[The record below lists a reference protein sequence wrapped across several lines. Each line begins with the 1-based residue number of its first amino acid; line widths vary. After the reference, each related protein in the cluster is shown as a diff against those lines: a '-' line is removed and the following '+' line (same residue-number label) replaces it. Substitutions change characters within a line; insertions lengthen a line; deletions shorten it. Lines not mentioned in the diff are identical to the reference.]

1 MRKFEK
7 MEKRCAFLQKRK
19 KTLPRLFRAKSQKT
33 ADKGQSHFPVSPK
46 IVPGYYV
53 PGHPKKSRKAREK
66 SRICWGGEGA
76 RSTAFRSLPI
86 DFRFN
91 SDDFLFESDPK
102 NTRYFLQNLKK
113 RVLQVIFEA
122 KRGRP
127 RSHAAKGP
135 ASLILFLSFL
145 IPWTALQHST
155 INSVSNQYYAM
166 ICNK

>member
-1 MRKFEK
+1 MQK
-7 MEKRCAFLQKRK
+7 MENLCAFLQKRK
-19 KTLPRLFRAKSQKT
+19 KTLPRLPREKSQKT

-53 PGHPKKSRKAREK
+53 PRHPKKSRKAKEE
-66 SRICWGGEGA
+66 SRISRGVEGA

-86 DFRFN
+86 EFRCN
-91 SDDFLFESDPK
+91 SDDFLFENDPK

-127 RSHAAKGP
+127 RSHAAKG
-135 ASLILFLSFL
+135 ACLLISFFVLFDFL
-145 IPWTALQHST
+145 GCPTT
-155 INSVSNQYYAM
+155 ICYA
-166 ICNK
+166 ISAAG